1 MIKPTKRMKSASRRL
16 RARLLD
22 YLHAR
27 EDAHGT
33 YMAQQAFNA
42 RDPRCLA
49 MLDEVRSIIMF
60 VETVR

>member
-1 MIKPTKRMKSASRRL
+1 
-16 RARLLD
+16 
-22 YLHAR
+22 
-27 EDAHGT
+27 
-33 YMAQQAFNA
+33 MAQQAFNA